1 MNLSGIPP
9 PFGSPTNPP
18 PSPIV
23 DIMSPPPPYPMSCVP
38 WGFNEKMAVGVVAG
52 TTWGLLVA
60 LLGISLYKRISER
73 PSLIKY
79 NRRILTNMDTIPE
92 NQTMDDV

>member
-1 MNLSGIPP
+1 MNFSIPP

-18 PSPIV
+18 SSPVV
-23 DIMSPPPPYPMSCVP
+23 DIMSPPPYPMSCVP
-38 WGFNEKMAVGVVAG
+38 WGFDQKMAVGVVAG

>member
-1 MNLSGIPP
+1 MNFSIPP
-9 PFGSPTNPP
+9 PFASQTNPP
-18 PSPIV
+18 IV
-23 DIMSPPPPYPMSCVP
+23 DVMSPPPPYPISCVK
-38 WGFNEKMAVGVVAG
+38 WGETEHLAVGVVAG

-60 LLGISLYKRISER
+60 LLGIALYKRISER

-92 NQTMDDV
+92 KQTMDSV

>member
-1 MNLSGIPP
+1 MNLSEIPP
-9 PFGSPTNPP
+9 PFGSPINPP
-18 PSPIV
+18 TV
-23 DIMSPPPPYPMSCVP
+23 DISPPPPYPMSCVP

-52 TTWGLLVA
+52 STWGLLVA
-60 LLGISLYKRISER
+60 ILGISLYKRIANK

-92 NQTMDDV
+92 TQSMDDV

>member
-1 MNLSGIPP
+1 MNFSIPP

-18 PSPIV
+18 IV
-23 DIMSPPPPYPMSCVP
+23 SPPPPYPMSCVP

-60 LLGISLYKRISER
+60 LLGIALYRRVSER

>member
-9 PFGSPTNPP
+9 PFGSPPP
-18 PSPIV
+18 
-23 DIMSPPPPYPMSCVP
+23 MSPAPYPMSCVK
-38 WGFNEKMAVGVVAG
+38 WGQDEHLAVAVVAG

-60 LLGISLYKRISER
+60 LLGISLYHRISNK

-79 NRRILTNMDTIPE
+79 NRRILTNMDAIPE
-92 NQTMDDV
+92 EQSMETA

>member
-9 PFGSPTNPP
+9 PFGSPINPP
-18 PSPIV
+18 TV
-23 DIMSPPPPYPMSCVP
+23 DISPPPYPMSCVK
-38 WGFNEKMAVGVVAG
+38 WGQDEHLAVAVVAG
-52 TTWGLLVA
+52 TTWGFLVA
-60 LLGISLYKRISER
+60 VLGIVLYRRIANK

-92 NQTMDDV
+92 TQSIDDV

>member
-1 MNLSGIPP
+1 MNFSIPP

-18 PSPIV
+18 SSPVV
-23 DIMSPPPPYPMSCVP
+23 DIMSPPPYPMSCVP
-38 WGFNEKMAVGVVAG
+38 WGFDQKMAVGVVAG

-92 NQTMDDV
+92 KQTMDDV

>member
-1 MNLSGIPP
+1 MNFTVPP

-18 PSPIV
+18 PSPVI
-23 DIMSPPPPYPMSCVP
+23 DIMSPPPYPMSCVP
-38 WGFNEKMAVGVVAG
+38 WGFDQKMAVGVVAG

-60 LLGISLYKRISER
+60 LLGISLYHRISNK

-79 NRRILTNMDTIPE
+79 NRRILTNMDSIPE
-92 NQTMDDV
+92 EQSMETA

>member
-9 PFGSPTNPP
+9 PFGSP
-18 PSPIV
+18 
-23 DIMSPPPPYPMSCVP
+23 MSPPTYPMSCVK
-38 WGFNEKMAVGVVAG
+38 WGQDEHLAVAVVAG

-60 LLGISLYKRISER
+60 LLGISLYHRISNK

-79 NRRILTNMDTIPE
+79 NRRILTNMVESSGRPVGHAIPE
-92 NQTMDDV
+92 EQSMETA

>member
-18 PSPIV
+18 IV
-23 DIMSPPPPYPMSCVP
+23 DIISPPPPYPMSCVK
-38 WGFNEKMAVGVVAG
+38 WGETEHLAVGVVAG

-60 LLGISLYKRISER
+60 LLGIALYKRISER

-92 NQTMDDV
+92 NQTMDSV